1 MMERR
6 TFLQSCAIASGTA
19 GVAQFLARARAG
31 QPFKAYS
38 RARLVDEYGD
48 PIKAKRLV
56 VNRNYLFNYPYA
68 GTPCFLLSLDR
79 PAARTDLVA
88 DGGRPYGWDGG
99 VGPGRTIVAYSAICA
114 HKLAYPAREIS
125 FIRFQ
130 ERDSPTARGGVIH
143 CCAEHSVYDPSA
155 GARVVGGPAPQPLA
169 AIVLHYNAGTDALF
183 AVGTVGAEQFEAF
196 FAKYEF
202 KLGMEHGAGRAQRP
216 VGDSTACREMAQ
228 VCRQTVQC

>member
-1 MMERR
+1 MERR
-6 TFLQSCAIASGTA
+6 TFLRSCAIAGGGA
-19 GVAQFLARARAG
+19 GLGQLLENASAG

-38 RARLVDEYGD
+38 RTLLVDAYGD
-48 PIKAKRLV
+48 PIKARRLV

-68 GTPCFLLSLDR
+68 GTPCFLLSLER
-79 PAARTDLVA
+79 TAARAELVA
-88 DGGRPYGWDGG
+88 EGGRRYGWDGG
-99 VGPGRTIVAYSAICA
+99 VGPGGTIVAYSAICA

-130 ERDSPTARGGVIH
+130 EQESPTARGGVIH
-143 CCAEHSVYDPSA
+143 CCAEHSVYDPAA

-169 AIVLHYNAGTDALF
+169 AIVLDYDARSDELF
-183 AVGTVGAEQFEAF
+183 AVGTVGAEQFDAF

-216 VGDSTACREMAQ
+216 VGNSTACMEMAQ

>member
-1 MMERR
+1 MERR
-6 TFLQSCAIASGTA
+6 SFLRSCAIAGGTA
-19 GVAQFLARARAG
+19 GLAQCLKQAWAG

-38 RARLVDEYGD
+38 RARLVDAYGD
-48 PIKAKRLV
+48 PIQARRLV

-79 PAARTDLVA
+79 PAAGTELVA
-88 DGGRPYGWDGG
+88 EGGRRYDWEGG

-130 ERDSPTARGGVIH
+130 EQESPTAKGGVIH
-143 CCAEHSVYDPSA
+143 CCAEHSVYDPAA
-155 GARVVGGPAPQPLA
+155 GGRVVGGPAPQPLA
-169 AIVLHYNAGTDALF
+169 AIVLDYNARTDELF
-183 AVGTVGAEQFEAF
+183 AVGTAGAEQFDAF
-196 FAKYEF
+196 FAKYAF

>member
-1 MMERR
+1 MERR
-6 TFLQSCAIASGTA
+6 TFLGSCAIAGGGA
-19 GVAQFLARARAG
+19 GLAQLLTQAWAG

-38 RARLVDEYGD
+38 RARLVNEYGD
-48 PIKAKRLV
+48 PIKAKRLL

-79 PAARTDLVA
+79 PATPTELVA
-88 DGGRPYGWDGG
+88 EGGRRYGWEGG
-99 VGPGRTIVAYSAICA
+99 VGPGRAIVAFSAICA

-130 ERDSPTARGGVIH
+130 EQDSPTARGGVIH
-143 CCAEHSVYDPSA
+143 CCAEHSVYDPAA
-155 GARVVGGPAPQPLA
+155 GAKVVGGPAPQPLA
-169 AIVLHYNAGTDALF
+169 AIVLDYNARTDELF
-183 AVGTVGAEQFEAF
+183 AVGTVGAEQFDAF

-202 KLGMEHGAGRAQRP
+202 KLGMEHGPGRAQRP
-216 VGDSTACREMAQ
+216 VGDATACREMAQ

>member
-1 MMERR
+1 MERR
-6 TFLQSCAIASGTA
+6 TFLGSCAIAGGAA
-19 GVAQFLARARAG
+19 GLAQLFSQAVAG

-38 RARLVDEYGD
+38 RARLVDAYGD
-48 PIKAKRLV
+48 PIKARRLV

-79 PAARTDLVA
+79 AAAPAELVA
-88 DGGRPYGWDGG
+88 EGGRRYGWEGG
-99 VGPGRTIVAYSAICA
+99 VGPGRAIVAFSAICA

-130 ERDSPTARGGVIH
+130 VQDSPTTRGGVIH
-143 CCAEHSVYDPSA
+143 CCAEHSVYDPAA
-155 GARVVGGPAPQPLA
+155 GAKVVGGPAPQPLA
-169 AIVLHYNAGTDALF
+169 AIVLDYHAGSDELF
-183 AVGTVGAEQFEAF
+183 AVGTAGAEQFEAF

-202 KLGMEHGAGRAQRP
+202 KLGMEHGPGRAQRP
-216 VGDSTACREMAQ
+216 VGDATACREMAQ